1 MHVWFGW
8 IYRVFIIIVW
18 ADILWVSTVRG
29 CIHKHFWLSTHT
41 HTNQI
46 YILWYFLEQPV
57 WNFMNKYIY
66 FVQVDGMDVLAVKQA
81 CKFAKEHALK
91 NGPLVSTFTCCYVY
105 EYLFQNLLILLF
117 SNGCYGLIVHC
128 SSSNAWQSSLD

>member
-1 MHVWFGW
+1 
-8 IYRVFIIIVW
+8 
-18 ADILWVSTVRG
+18 
-29 CIHKHFWLSTHT
+29 
-41 HTNQI
+41 
-46 YILWYFLEQPV
+46 
-57 WNFMNKYIY
+57 MNKYIY

-91 NGPLVSTFTCCYVY
+91 NGPLVSTFTCFYAY

-128 SSSNAWQSSLD
+128 SSSNA